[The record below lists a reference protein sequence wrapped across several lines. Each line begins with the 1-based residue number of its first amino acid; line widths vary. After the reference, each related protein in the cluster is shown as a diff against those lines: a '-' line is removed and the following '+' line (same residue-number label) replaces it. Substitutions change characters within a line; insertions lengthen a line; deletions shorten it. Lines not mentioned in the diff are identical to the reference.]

1 MQPVKK
7 RFIILDALRGF
18 ALLGICLANYPE
30 FIDGN
35 RYFRVMGLFLL
46 GMLLSRLW
54 IGHFRFGP
62 VEWVWRMLTY
72 GQYLPLRRDQ
82 R

>member
-1 MQPVKK
+1 
-7 RFIILDALRGF
+7 
-18 ALLGICLANYPE
+18 
-30 FIDGN
+30 
-35 RYFRVMGLFLL
+35 MGLFLL

-72 GQYLPLRRDQ
+72 GQYLPIRRDQ

>member
-1 MQPVKK
+1 
-7 RFIILDALRGF
+7 
-18 ALLGICLANYPE
+18 
-30 FIDGN
+30 
-35 RYFRVMGLFLL
+35 
-46 GMLLSRLW
+46 MLLSRLW

-72 GQYLPLRRDQ
+72 GQYLPIRRDQ

>member
-1 MQPVKK
+1 M
-7 RFIILDALRGF
+7 LRY
-18 ALLGICLANYPE
+18 LLY
-30 FIDGN
+30 FFVDGKF
-35 RYFRVMGLFLL
+35 YTIFSVLL

-72 GQYLPLRRDQ
+72 GQYLPIRRDQ